1 MAVKS
6 KPKINV
12 TKLMDLQEDTRLR
25 SLKEQVDS
33 GGEVRA
39 AKRRKSKKSFS
50 EIKAEIDAKKINK
63 DKLLGTKGVQKT
75 NALLME
81 SNKILMDIASVIST
95 DFTTRIDGE
104 KQELRDLQSKRQKGE
119 VAEKEGK
126 LEGKG
131 QSTNKISA
139 AAQKM
144 MQPIMGAFDKIKELV
159 SIVGLGILGSAAL
172 EFLKDP
178 ANLEKVKGFFDFIA
192 KHWKWVLGGLGA
204 LVALK
209 FAGPI
214 IMLVKLTKKAFKFLG
229 KLGKLVKKLPKIL
242 KNLMKGIKS
251 IASGGLKT
259 GKNILK
265 SGKGFVKSGFKG
277 LMKSGKTFLKG
288 SKSLIKS
295 GGKMGAKVL
304 GKGAGKAVLKKIPF
318 VGLGLG
324 AAFAIDRL
332 RKGDF
337 GGALME
343 LGSGAASMIPGVGT
357 AISVG
362 LDAGLIAKDVM
373 DAKNQEGTEGGE
385 VTAMRKGG
393 NISKGKPYLVGE
405 DGPELFKPNIS
416 GSLVRAGA
424 TAETLK
430 TLAED
435 ESPNIIQMDLP
446 AIKSAP
452 PTVPTKSVPANEV
465 ELISPV
471 NTLNEYMLVVPDL
484 LGISV

>member
-1 MAVKS
+1 VAVK
-6 KPKINV
+6 KLPKINV
-12 TKLMDLQEDTRLR
+12 TKLTDVGM
-25 SLKEQVDS
+25 DS
-33 GGEVRA
+33 GAVTSK
-39 AKRRKSKKSFS
+39 KRRGRPKKLQTPAEVEADINLREFQKAQKKVNASKLMGSQVK
-50 EIKAEIDAKKINK
+50 
-63 DKLLGTKGVQKT
+63 KT
-75 NALLME
+75 NAILME

-131 QSTNKISA
+131 QSTNKIGA

-159 SIVGLGILGSAAL
+159 SIIGLGILGSGAL

-192 KHWKWVLGGLGA
+192 KHWKWVLGGLGV

-209 FAGPI
+209 FVGPI
-214 IMLVKLTKKAFKFLG
+214 ITLVKVVRKAVKILLKFGKFVKNLPKRLRVTRKLIQRAFKKKFGTKVGTKIGTKIGQKVTKKVATKTATKVAVKSAGKGLG
-229 KLGKLVKKLPKIL
+229 K
-242 KNLMKGIKS
+242 S
-251 IASGGLKT
+251 
-259 GKNILK
+259 
-265 SGKGFVKSGFKG
+265 
-277 LMKSGKTFLKG
+277 
-288 SKSLIKS
+288 
-295 GGKMGAKVL
+295 
-304 GKGAGKAVLKKIPF
+304 VLKKIPL

-332 RKGDF
+332 RGGDWS
-337 GGALME
+337 GALME

-357 AISVG
+357 AVSVA
-362 LDAGLIAKDVM
+362 LDAGLIAKDVV
-373 DAKNQEGTEGGE
+373 DAKNQEATEGGE
-385 VTAMRKGG
+385 VTARKTGG

-405 DGPELFKPNIS
+405 GGPELFKPNIS
-416 GSLVRAGA
+416 GSLLRAGA

>member
-1 MAVKS
+1 MAVK
-6 KPKINV
+6 KLPKINV
-12 TKLMDLQEDTRLR
+12 TKLTDVGM
-25 SLKEQVDS
+25 DS
-33 GGEVRA
+33 GAVTSK
-39 AKRRKSKKSFS
+39 KRRGRPKKLQTPAEVEADINLREFQKAQKKVNASKLMGSQVK
-50 EIKAEIDAKKINK
+50 
-63 DKLLGTKGVQKT
+63 KT
-75 NALLME
+75 NAILME

-95 DFTTRIDGE
+95 DFTTRIEGE

-159 SIVGLGILGSAAL
+159 SIIGLGILGNAAL

-209 FAGPI
+209 FVGPI
-214 IMLVKLTKKAFKFLG
+214 ITLVKVVKKAVKILLKFGKFVKNLPKRLRVTRKLIQRSFKKKFGTKVGTKIGTKIGQKVTKKVATKTATKVAVKSAGKGLG
-229 KLGKLVKKLPKIL
+229 K
-242 KNLMKGIKS
+242 S
-251 IASGGLKT
+251 
-259 GKNILK
+259 
-265 SGKGFVKSGFKG
+265 
-277 LMKSGKTFLKG
+277 
-288 SKSLIKS
+288 
-295 GGKMGAKVL
+295 
-304 GKGAGKAVLKKIPF
+304 VLKKIPL

-332 RKGDF
+332 RGGDWS
-337 GGALME
+337 GALME

-357 AISVG
+357 AVSVA
-362 LDAGLIAKDVM
+362 LDAGLIAKDVV
-373 DAKNQEGTEGGE
+373 DAKNQEATEGGE
-385 VTAMRKGG
+385 VTARKTGG

-405 DGPELFKPNIS
+405 DGPELFSPNIS
-416 GSLVRAGA
+416 GSLLRAGA

-465 ELISPV
+465 ELISSV
-471 NTLNEYMLVVPDL
+471 NTMNEYMLAVPDL

>member
-1 MAVKS
+1 MAVK
-6 KPKINV
+6 KLPKINV
-12 TKLMDLQEDTRLR
+12 TKLTDVGM
-25 SLKEQVDS
+25 DS
-33 GGEVRA
+33 GAVTSK
-39 AKRRKSKKSFS
+39 KRRGRPKKLQTPAEVEADINLREFQKAQKKVNASKLMGSQVK
-50 EIKAEIDAKKINK
+50 
-63 DKLLGTKGVQKT
+63 KT
-75 NALLME
+75 NAILME

-131 QSTNKISA
+131 QSTNKIGA

-159 SIVGLGILGSAAL
+159 SIIGLGILGSGAL

-204 LVALK
+204 LVLLN

-214 IMLVKLTKKAFKFLG
+214 MLLVKVVKKAFKFLG

-242 KNLMKGIKS
+242 KNLMKGIKNV
-251 IASGGLKT
+251 AKGGLKFGKNLFKGGKNLVKGGLTGLKT
-259 GKNILK
+259 G
-265 SGKGFVKSGFKG
+265 FKG
-277 LMKSGKTFLKG
+277 LKTGAKTLGKTVG
-288 SKSLIKS
+288 KS
-295 GGKMGAKVL
+295 L
-304 GKGAGKAVLKKIPF
+304 GKGAGKSVLKKIPF

-337 GGALME
+337 SGALME

-357 AISVG
+357 AVSLG
-362 LDAGLIAKDVM
+362 LDAALIAKDVV
-373 DAKNQEGTEGGE
+373 DTKNQEATEGGE
-385 VTAMRKGG
+385 VTAMRRGG
-393 NISKGKPYLVGE
+393 NLTKGKPYLVGE
-405 DGPELFKPNIS
+405 DGPELFSPNIS
-416 GSLVRAGA
+416 GSLKRAGA

-446 AIKSAP
+446 TIKSAP
-452 PTVPTKSVPANEV
+452 PTIPTKSVPANEV

-471 NTLNEYMLVVPDL
+471 NTLNEYMLAVPDL

>member
-81 SNKILMDIASVIST
+81 SNKILIDIASVIST
-95 DFTTRIDGE
+95 DFTTRIEGE

-159 SIVGLGILGSAAL
+159 SIIGLGILGSGAL

-192 KHWKWVLGGLGA
+192 KHWKWVLGGLGV

-209 FAGPI
+209 FVGPI
-214 IMLVKLTKKAFKFLG
+214 ITLVKVVRKAVKILLKFGKFVKNLPKRLRVTRKLIQRAFKKKFGTKVGTKIGTKIGQKVTKKVATKTVTKVAVKSAGKGLG
-229 KLGKLVKKLPKIL
+229 K
-242 KNLMKGIKS
+242 S
-251 IASGGLKT
+251 
-259 GKNILK
+259 
-265 SGKGFVKSGFKG
+265 
-277 LMKSGKTFLKG
+277 
-288 SKSLIKS
+288 
-295 GGKMGAKVL
+295 
-304 GKGAGKAVLKKIPF
+304 VLKKIPL

-332 RKGDF
+332 RGGDWS
-337 GGALME
+337 GALME

-357 AISVG
+357 AVSVA
-362 LDAGLIAKDVM
+362 LDAGLIAKDVV
-373 DAKNQEGTEGGE
+373 DAKNQEATEGGE
-385 VTAMRKGG
+385 VTARKTGG

-405 DGPELFKPNIS
+405 GGPELFKPNIS
-416 GSLVRAGA
+416 GSLLRAGA

>member
-1 MAVKS
+1 MAVK
-6 KPKINV
+6 KLPKINV
-12 TKLMDLQEDTRLR
+12 TKLTDVGM
-25 SLKEQVDS
+25 DS
-33 GGEVRA
+33 GAVTSK
-39 AKRRKSKKSFS
+39 KRRGRPKKLQTPAEVDADINLREFQKAQKKVNASKLMGSQVK
-50 EIKAEIDAKKINK
+50 
-63 DKLLGTKGVQKT
+63 KT
-75 NALLME
+75 NAILME

-159 SIVGLGILGSAAL
+159 SIIGLGILGSGAL

-192 KHWKWVLGGLGA
+192 KHWKWVLGGLGV

-209 FAGPI
+209 FVGPI
-214 IMLVKLTKKAFKFLG
+214 ITLVKVVRKAVKILLKFGKFVKNLPKRLRVTRKLIQRAFKKKFGTKVGTKIGTKIGQKVTKKVATKTVTKVAVKSAGKGLG
-229 KLGKLVKKLPKIL
+229 K
-242 KNLMKGIKS
+242 S
-251 IASGGLKT
+251 
-259 GKNILK
+259 
-265 SGKGFVKSGFKG
+265 
-277 LMKSGKTFLKG
+277 
-288 SKSLIKS
+288 
-295 GGKMGAKVL
+295 
-304 GKGAGKAVLKKIPF
+304 VLKKIPL

-332 RKGDF
+332 RGGDWS
-337 GGALME
+337 GALME

-357 AISVG
+357 AVSVA
-362 LDAGLIAKDVM
+362 LDAGLIAKDVV
-373 DAKNQEGTEGGE
+373 DAKNQEATEGGE
-385 VTAMRKGG
+385 VTARKTGG

-405 DGPELFKPNIS
+405 GGPELFKPNIS
-416 GSLVRAGA
+416 GSLLRAGA

-471 NTLNEYMLVVPDL
+471 NTLNEYMLAVPDL

>member
-95 DFTTRIDGE
+95 DFTTRIEGE

-159 SIVGLGILGSAAL
+159 SIIGLGILGSGAL

-192 KHWKWVLGGLGA
+192 KHWKWVLGGLGV

-209 FAGPI
+209 FVGPI
-214 IMLVKLTKKAFKFLG
+214 ITLVKVVRKAVKILLKFGKFVKNLPKRLRVTRKLIQRAFKKKFGTKVGTKIGTKIGQKVTKKVATKTATKVAVKSAGKGLG
-229 KLGKLVKKLPKIL
+229 K
-242 KNLMKGIKS
+242 S
-251 IASGGLKT
+251 
-259 GKNILK
+259 
-265 SGKGFVKSGFKG
+265 
-277 LMKSGKTFLKG
+277 
-288 SKSLIKS
+288 
-295 GGKMGAKVL
+295 
-304 GKGAGKAVLKKIPF
+304 VLKKIPL

-332 RKGDF
+332 RGGDWS
-337 GGALME
+337 GALME

-357 AISVG
+357 AVSVA
-362 LDAGLIAKDVM
+362 LDAGLIAKDVV
-373 DAKNQEGTEGGE
+373 DAKNQEATEGGE
-385 VTAMRKGG
+385 VTARKTGG

-405 DGPELFKPNIS
+405 GGPELFKPNIS
-416 GSLVRAGA
+416 GSLLRAGA

>member
-1 MAVKS
+1 MAVK
-6 KPKINV
+6 KLPKINV
-12 TKLMDLQEDTRLR
+12 TKLTDAGMGSGAAPKKGRGRPKKLQTLAEVEADINLR
-25 SLKEQVDS
+25 EFKKAQKKVNASKLMGSQV
-33 GGEVRA
+33 
-39 AKRRKSKKSFS
+39 K
-50 EIKAEIDAKKINK
+50 
-63 DKLLGTKGVQKT
+63 KT
-75 NALLME
+75 NAILME

-95 DFTTRIDGE
+95 DFTTRIEGE

-159 SIVGLGILGSAAL
+159 SIIGLGILGSGAL

-204 LVALK
+204 LVLLN

-214 IMLVKLTKKAFKFLG
+214 MLLVKVVKKAVKILLKFGKFVKNLPKRLRVTRKLIQRSFKKKFGTKVGTKIGTKIGQKVTKKVATKTATKVAVKSAGKGLG
-229 KLGKLVKKLPKIL
+229 K
-242 KNLMKGIKS
+242 S
-251 IASGGLKT
+251 
-259 GKNILK
+259 
-265 SGKGFVKSGFKG
+265 
-277 LMKSGKTFLKG
+277 
-288 SKSLIKS
+288 
-295 GGKMGAKVL
+295 
-304 GKGAGKAVLKKIPF
+304 VLKKIPL

-332 RKGDF
+332 RGGDWS
-337 GGALME
+337 GALME

-357 AISVG
+357 AVSVA
-362 LDAGLIAKDVM
+362 LDAGLIAKDVV
-373 DAKNQEGTEGGE
+373 DAKNQEATEGGE
-385 VTAMRKGG
+385 VTARKTGG

-405 DGPELFKPNIS
+405 DGPELFSPNIS
-416 GSLVRAGA
+416 GSLLRAGA

-471 NTLNEYMLVVPDL
+471 NTLNEYMLAVPDL

>member
-1 MAVKS
+1 MAVK
-6 KPKINV
+6 KLPKINV
-12 TKLMDLQEDTRLR
+12 TKLTDAGMGSGAAPKKGRGRPKKLQTLAEVEADINLR
-25 SLKEQVDS
+25 EFKKAQKKVNASKLMGSQV
-33 GGEVRA
+33 
-39 AKRRKSKKSFS
+39 K
-50 EIKAEIDAKKINK
+50 
-63 DKLLGTKGVQKT
+63 KT
-75 NALLME
+75 NAILME

-159 SIVGLGILGSAAL
+159 SIIGLGILGSGAL

-204 LVALK
+204 LVLLN

-214 IMLVKLTKKAFKFLG
+214 MLLVKVVKKAVKILLKFGKFVKNLPKRLRVTRKLIQRSFKKKFGTKVGTKIGTKIGQKVTKKVATKTATKVAVKSAGKGLG
-229 KLGKLVKKLPKIL
+229 K
-242 KNLMKGIKS
+242 S
-251 IASGGLKT
+251 
-259 GKNILK
+259 
-265 SGKGFVKSGFKG
+265 
-277 LMKSGKTFLKG
+277 
-288 SKSLIKS
+288 
-295 GGKMGAKVL
+295 
-304 GKGAGKAVLKKIPF
+304 VLKKIPL

-332 RKGDF
+332 RGGDWS
-337 GGALME
+337 GALME

-357 AISVG
+357 AVSVA
-362 LDAGLIAKDVM
+362 LDAGLIAKDVV
-373 DAKNQEGTEGGE
+373 DAKNQEATEGGE
-385 VTAMRKGG
+385 VTARKTGG

-405 DGPELFKPNIS
+405 DGPELFSPNIS
-416 GSLVRAGA
+416 GSLLRAGA

-471 NTLNEYMLVVPDL
+471 NTLNEYMLAVPDL

>member
-1 MAVKS
+1 MDSGAVTS
-6 KPKINV
+6 KKRRGRPKKLQTPAEVEADINLREFQKAQKKV
-12 TKLMDLQEDTRLR
+12 NASKLMG
-25 SLKEQVDS
+25 SQV
-33 GGEVRA
+33 
-39 AKRRKSKKSFS
+39 K
-50 EIKAEIDAKKINK
+50 
-63 DKLLGTKGVQKT
+63 KT
-75 NALLME
+75 NAILME

-131 QSTNKISA
+131 QSTNKIGA

-159 SIVGLGILGSAAL
+159 SIIGLGILGSGAL

-204 LVALK
+204 LVLLN

-214 IMLVKLTKKAFKFLG
+214 MLLVKVVKKAFKFLG

-242 KNLMKGIKS
+242 KNLMKGIKNV
-251 IASGGLKT
+251 AKGGLKFGKNLFKGGKNLVKGGLTGLKT
-259 GKNILK
+259 G
-265 SGKGFVKSGFKG
+265 FKG
-277 LMKSGKTFLKG
+277 LKTGAKTLGKTVG
-288 SKSLIKS
+288 KS
-295 GGKMGAKVL
+295 L
-304 GKGAGKAVLKKIPF
+304 GKGAGKSVLKKIPF

-337 GGALME
+337 SGALME

-357 AISVG
+357 AVSLG
-362 LDAGLIAKDVM
+362 LDAALIAKDVV
-373 DAKNQEGTEGGE
+373 DTKNQEATEGGE
-385 VTAMRKGG
+385 VTAMRRGG
-393 NISKGKPYLVGE
+393 NLTKGKPYLVGE
-405 DGPELFKPNIS
+405 DGPELFSPNIS
-416 GSLVRAGA
+416 GSLKRAGA

-446 AIKSAP
+446 TIKSAP
-452 PTVPTKSVPANEV
+452 PTIPTKSVPANEV

-471 NTLNEYMLVVPDL
+471 NTLNEYMLAVPDL

>member
-1 MAVKS
+1 VAVK
-6 KPKINV
+6 KLPKINV
-12 TKLMDLQEDTRLR
+12 TKLTDVGM
-25 SLKEQVDS
+25 DS
-33 GGEVRA
+33 GAVTSK
-39 AKRRKSKKSFS
+39 KRRGRPKKLQTPAEVEADINLREFQKAQKKVNASKLMGSQVK
-50 EIKAEIDAKKINK
+50 
-63 DKLLGTKGVQKT
+63 KT
-75 NALLME
+75 NAILME

-131 QSTNKISA
+131 QSTNKIGA

-159 SIVGLGILGSAAL
+159 SIIGLGILGSGAL

-204 LVALK
+204 LVLLN

-214 IMLVKLTKKAFKFLG
+214 MLLVKVVKKAFKFLG

-242 KNLMKGIKS
+242 KNLMKGIKNV
-251 IASGGLKT
+251 AKGGLKFGKNLFKGGKNLVKGGLTGLKT
-259 GKNILK
+259 G
-265 SGKGFVKSGFKG
+265 FKG
-277 LMKSGKTFLKG
+277 LKTGAKTLGKTVG
-288 SKSLIKS
+288 KS
-295 GGKMGAKVL
+295 L
-304 GKGAGKAVLKKIPF
+304 GKGAGKSVLKKIPF

-337 GGALME
+337 SGALME

-357 AISVG
+357 AVSLG
-362 LDAGLIAKDVM
+362 LDAALIAKDVV
-373 DAKNQEGTEGGE
+373 DTKNQEATEGGE
-385 VTAMRKGG
+385 VTAMRRGG
-393 NISKGKPYLVGE
+393 NLTKGKPYLVGE
-405 DGPELFKPNIS
+405 DGPELFSPNIS
-416 GSLVRAGA
+416 GSLKRAGA

-446 AIKSAP
+446 TIKSAP
-452 PTVPTKSVPANEV
+452 PTIPTKSVPANEV

-471 NTLNEYMLVVPDL
+471 NTLNEYMLAVPDL

>member
-1 MAVKS
+1 MDSGAVT
-6 KPKINV
+6 PKKRRGRPKKLQTLAEVEADINLKEFQKAQKKV
-12 TKLMDLQEDTRLR
+12 NASKLMG
-25 SLKEQVDS
+25 S
-33 GGEVRA
+33 EV
-39 AKRRKSKKSFS
+39 K
-50 EIKAEIDAKKINK
+50 
-63 DKLLGTKGVQKT
+63 KT
-75 NALLME
+75 NAILME

-159 SIVGLGILGSAAL
+159 SIIGLGILGSGAL

-204 LVALK
+204 LVLLN

-214 IMLVKLTKKAFKFLG
+214 MLLVKVVKKAVKILLKFGKFVKNLPKRLRVTRKLIQRSFKKKFGTKVGTKIGTKIGQKVTKKVATKTATKVAVKSAGKGLG
-229 KLGKLVKKLPKIL
+229 K
-242 KNLMKGIKS
+242 S
-251 IASGGLKT
+251 
-259 GKNILK
+259 
-265 SGKGFVKSGFKG
+265 
-277 LMKSGKTFLKG
+277 
-288 SKSLIKS
+288 
-295 GGKMGAKVL
+295 
-304 GKGAGKAVLKKIPF
+304 VLKKIPL

-332 RKGDF
+332 RGGDWS
-337 GGALME
+337 GALME

-357 AISVG
+357 AVSVA
-362 LDAGLIAKDVM
+362 LDAGLIAKDVV
-373 DAKNQEGTEGGE
+373 DAKNQEATEGGE
-385 VTAMRKGG
+385 VTARKTGG

-405 DGPELFKPNIS
+405 DGPELFSPNIS
-416 GSLVRAGA
+416 GSLLRAGA

-471 NTLNEYMLVVPDL
+471 NTLNEYMLAVPDL

>member
-1 MAVKS
+1 MAVK
-6 KPKINV
+6 KLPKINV
-12 TKLMDLQEDTRLR
+12 TKLTDAGMG
-25 SLKEQVDS
+25 S
-33 GGEVRA
+33 GA
-39 AKRRKSKKSFS
+39 APKKRRGRPKKLQTLAEVEADINLREFKKAQKKVNASKLMGSQVK
-50 EIKAEIDAKKINK
+50 
-63 DKLLGTKGVQKT
+63 KT
-75 NALLME
+75 NAILME

-95 DFTTRIDGE
+95 DFTTRIEGE

-159 SIVGLGILGSAAL
+159 SIIGLGILGSGAL

-204 LVALK
+204 LVLLN

-214 IMLVKLTKKAFKFLG
+214 MLLVKVVKKAFKFLG

-242 KNLMKGIKS
+242 KNLMKGIKNV
-251 IASGGLKT
+251 AKGGLKFGKNLFKGGKNLVKGGLTGLKT
-259 GKNILK
+259 G
-265 SGKGFVKSGFKG
+265 FKG
-277 LMKSGKTFLKG
+277 LKTGAKTLGKTVG
-288 SKSLIKS
+288 KS
-295 GGKMGAKVL
+295 L
-304 GKGAGKAVLKKIPF
+304 GKGAGKSVLKKIPF

-337 GGALME
+337 SGALME

-357 AISVG
+357 AVSLGV
-362 LDAGLIAKDVM
+362 DAALIAKDVV
-373 DAKNQEGTEGGE
+373 DAKNQEATEGGE
-385 VTAMRKGG
+385 VTARKTGG

-405 DGPELFKPNIS
+405 DGPELFSPNIS
-416 GSLVRAGA
+416 GSLLRAGA

>member
-95 DFTTRIDGE
+95 DFTTRIEGE

-144 MQPIMGAFDKIKELV
+144 MQPIMGAFDKLKELV
-159 SIVGLGILGSAAL
+159 SIIGLGILGNAAL

-204 LVALK
+204 LVLLN

-214 IMLVKLTKKAFKFLG
+214 ITLVKVVKKAVQILLKFGKFVKNLPKRLRVTRKLIQRSFKKKFG
-229 KLGKLVKKLPKIL
+229 QKVGQKVGTKVTQKIGQKVVKKGVT
-242 KNLMKGIKS
+242 KGIAKAATKS
-251 IASGGLKT
+251 AA
-259 GKNILK
+259 
-265 SGKGFVKSGFKG
+265 KGVG
-277 LMKSGKTFLKG
+277 
-288 SKSLIKS
+288 KSL
-295 GGKMGAKVL
+295 
-304 GKGAGKAVLKKIPF
+304 LKKIPF

-332 RKGDF
+332 RKGDWS
-337 GGALME
+337 GALLE
-343 LGSGAASMIPGVGT
+343 LGSGAASMIPGAGT
-357 AISVG
+357 ALSVG
-362 LDAGLIAKDVM
+362 LDAALIAKDVN
-373 DAKNQEGTEGGE
+373 DAKNEGTSGD
-385 VTAMRKGG
+385 VTAMKIGG
-393 NISKGKPYLVGE
+393 SLSPKKDYIVGE
-405 DGPELFKPNIS
+405 EGPELFSPNVS
-416 GSLVRAGA
+416 GSLLRAGA
-424 TAETLK
+424 TEETLK

-446 AIKSAP
+446 TIKAAP

>member
-1 MAVKS
+1 VAVKS

-81 SNKILMDIASVIST
+81 SNKILIDIASVIST
-95 DFTTRIDGE
+95 DFTTRIEGE

-159 SIVGLGILGSAAL
+159 SIIGLGILGSGAL

-192 KHWKWVLGGLGA
+192 KHWKWVLGGLGV

-209 FAGPI
+209 FVGPI
-214 IMLVKLTKKAFKFLG
+214 ITLVKVVRKAVKILLKFGKFVKNLPKRLRVTRKLIQRAFKKKFGTKVGTKIGTKIGQKVTKKVATKTVTKVAVKSAGKGLG
-229 KLGKLVKKLPKIL
+229 K
-242 KNLMKGIKS
+242 S
-251 IASGGLKT
+251 
-259 GKNILK
+259 
-265 SGKGFVKSGFKG
+265 
-277 LMKSGKTFLKG
+277 
-288 SKSLIKS
+288 
-295 GGKMGAKVL
+295 
-304 GKGAGKAVLKKIPF
+304 VLKKIPL

-332 RKGDF
+332 RGGDWS
-337 GGALME
+337 GALME

-357 AISVG
+357 AVSVA
-362 LDAGLIAKDVM
+362 LDAGLIAKDVV
-373 DAKNQEGTEGGE
+373 DAKNQEATEGGE
-385 VTAMRKGG
+385 VTARKTGG

-405 DGPELFKPNIS
+405 GGPELFKPNIS
-416 GSLVRAGA
+416 GSLLRAGA

>member
-81 SNKILMDIASVIST
+81 SNKILIDIASVIST
-95 DFTTRIDGE
+95 DFTTRIEGE

-131 QSTNKISA
+131 QSTNKIGA

-159 SIVGLGILGSAAL
+159 SIIGLGILGSGAL

-204 LVALK
+204 LVLLN

-214 IMLVKLTKKAFKFLG
+214 MLLVKVVKKAFKFLG

-242 KNLMKGIKS
+242 KNLMKGIKNV
-251 IASGGLKT
+251 AKGGLKFGKNLFKGGKNLVKGGLTGLKT
-259 GKNILK
+259 G
-265 SGKGFVKSGFKG
+265 FKG
-277 LMKSGKTFLKG
+277 LKTGAKTLGKTVG
-288 SKSLIKS
+288 KS
-295 GGKMGAKVL
+295 L
-304 GKGAGKAVLKKIPF
+304 GKGAGKSVLKKIPF

-337 GGALME
+337 SGALME

-357 AISVG
+357 AVSLG
-362 LDAGLIAKDVM
+362 LDAALIAKDVV
-373 DAKNQEGTEGGE
+373 DTKNQEATEGGE
-385 VTAMRKGG
+385 VTAMRRGG
-393 NISKGKPYLVGE
+393 NLTKGKPYLVGE
-405 DGPELFKPNIS
+405 DGPELFSPNIS
-416 GSLVRAGA
+416 GSLKRAGA

-446 AIKSAP
+446 TIKSAP
-452 PTVPTKSVPANEV
+452 PTIPTKSVPANEV

-471 NTLNEYMLVVPDL
+471 NTLNEYMLAVPDL

>member
-1 MAVKS
+1 MAVK
-6 KPKINV
+6 KLPKINV
-12 TKLMDLQEDTRLR
+12 TKLTDAGMGSGAAPKKGRGRPKKLQTLAEVEADINLR
-25 SLKEQVDS
+25 EFKKAQKKVNASKLMGSQV
-33 GGEVRA
+33 
-39 AKRRKSKKSFS
+39 K
-50 EIKAEIDAKKINK
+50 
-63 DKLLGTKGVQKT
+63 KT

-159 SIVGLGILGSAAL
+159 SIIGLGILGSGAL

-204 LVALK
+204 LVLLN

-214 IMLVKLTKKAFKFLG
+214 MLLVKVVKKAVKILLKFGKFVKNLPKRLRVTRKLIQRSFKKKFGTKVGTKIGTKIGQKVTKKVATKTATKVAVKSAGKGLG
-229 KLGKLVKKLPKIL
+229 K
-242 KNLMKGIKS
+242 S
-251 IASGGLKT
+251 
-259 GKNILK
+259 
-265 SGKGFVKSGFKG
+265 
-277 LMKSGKTFLKG
+277 
-288 SKSLIKS
+288 
-295 GGKMGAKVL
+295 
-304 GKGAGKAVLKKIPF
+304 VLKKIPL

-332 RKGDF
+332 RGGDWS
-337 GGALME
+337 GALME

-357 AISVG
+357 AVSVA
-362 LDAGLIAKDVM
+362 LDAGLIAKDVV
-373 DAKNQEGTEGGE
+373 DAKNQEATEGGE
-385 VTAMRKGG
+385 VTARKTGG

-405 DGPELFKPNIS
+405 DGPELFSPNIS
-416 GSLVRAGA
+416 GSLLRAGA

-471 NTLNEYMLVVPDL
+471 NTLNEYMLAVPDL

>member
-1 MAVKS
+1 MAVK
-6 KPKINV
+6 KLPKINV
-12 TKLMDLQEDTRLR
+12 TKLTDVGM
-25 SLKEQVDS
+25 DS
-33 GGEVRA
+33 GAVTSK
-39 AKRRKSKKSFS
+39 KRRGRPKKLQTPAEVEADINLREFQKAQKKVNASKLMGSQVK
-50 EIKAEIDAKKINK
+50 
-63 DKLLGTKGVQKT
+63 KT
-75 NALLME
+75 NAILME

-131 QSTNKISA
+131 QSTNKIGA

-159 SIVGLGILGSAAL
+159 SIIGLGILGSGAL

-204 LVALK
+204 LVLLN

-214 IMLVKLTKKAFKFLG
+214 MLLVKVVKKAFKFLG

-242 KNLMKGIKS
+242 KNLMKGIKNV
-251 IASGGLKT
+251 AKGGLKFGKNLFKGGKNLVKGGLTGLKT
-259 GKNILK
+259 G
-265 SGKGFVKSGFKG
+265 FKG
-277 LMKSGKTFLKG
+277 LKTGAKTLGKTVG
-288 SKSLIKS
+288 KS
-295 GGKMGAKVL
+295 L
-304 GKGAGKAVLKKIPF
+304 GKGAGKSVLKKIPF

-337 GGALME
+337 SGALME

-357 AISVG
+357 AVSLG
-362 LDAGLIAKDVM
+362 LDAALIAKDVV
-373 DAKNQEGTEGGE
+373 DTKNQEATEGGE
-385 VTAMRKGG
+385 VTAMRRGG
-393 NISKGKPYLVGE
+393 NLTKGKPYLVGE
-405 DGPELFKPNIS
+405 DGPELFSPNIS
-416 GSLVRAGA
+416 GSLKRAGA